1 VPSTSPEAATERGWI
16 DTHTHLESFARAG
29 ELESTLR
36 HAREAGLEALIT
48 IGTSLDDWALYR
60 DLTEANPALV
70 RYTVGLHPCAV
81 EEDWERHL
89 AGMAAFWAGPG
100 PRPLAVGEIGLD
112 RFHLPKE
119 AGKAAEVFARQTAA
133 FREGLRFAASIG
145 APVVV
150 HSRGAFAE
158 CVRLVDESGV
168 DWRQVVFHCFVEGA
182 AEMAELL
189 RRGGRGSVTGIVSYK
204 TADALR
210 EAARL
215 QGLERLM
222 LETDAPY
229 LAPVPH
235 RGKRNEPAFLPCI
248 GAAVAAALGVSE
260 AEVRR
265 RSTENALQF
274 FALP

>member
-1 VPSTSPEAATERGWI
+1 
-16 DTHTHLESFARAG
+16 
-29 ELESTLR
+29 
-36 HAREAGLEALIT
+36 
-48 IGTSLDDWALYR
+48 
-60 DLTEANPALV
+60 
-70 RYTVGLHPCAV
+70 
-81 EEDWERHL
+81 
-89 AGMAAFWAGPG
+89 
-100 PRPLAVGEIGLD
+100 
-112 RFHLPKE
+112 
-119 AGKAAEVFARQTAA
+119 
-133 FREGLRFAASIG
+133 
-145 APVVV
+145 
-150 HSRGAFAE
+150 
-158 CVRLVDESGV
+158 
-168 DWRQVVFHCFVEGA
+168 VVFHCFVEGA